1 MRFTLILISLIII
14 LPIALL
20 GQKKIINPV
29 DTVTYKC
36 GTLSNIEYDG
46 VYFKAAKANIYYN
59 AISKI
64 LFSGRRINGYSGYGP
79 ADRSSFA
86 CEPLFFWP
94 YSVTKMPS
102 IDHIIVKG
110 MKYTDA
116 NVSKSM
122 LYKSPF
128 LKERVCALTCVYW
141 CNPISPISTDMK
153 DYFYSFG
160 TSVAIEPLIKK
171 IGDNHFKLGFPQA
184 LIPGIDY
191 ALSIGEEMFVFR
203 IQNPNVK

>member
-64 LFSGRRINGYSGYGP
+64 LFSGRRINGYSGY
-79 ADRSSFA
+79 ARLIDRALHASHYFLA
-86 CEPLFFWP
+86 IL
-94 YSVTKMPS
+94 
-102 IDHIIVKG
+102 G
-110 MKYTDA
+110 
-116 NVSKSM
+116 
-122 LYKSPF
+122 YKN
-128 LKERVCALTCVYW
+128 A
-141 CNPISPISTDMK
+141 
-153 DYFYSFG
+153 FY
-160 TSVAIEPLIKK
+160 
-171 IGDNHFKLGFPQA
+171 
-184 LIPGIDY
+184 
-191 ALSIGEEMFVFR
+191 
-203 IQNPNVK
+203 